1 MGNQYQFISDNE
13 ILCENVKRHAT
24 VSSYREKCSNQKK
37 QSNGN
42 DQFLK
47 NWVNILCALHYHEKN
62 LLENRTDK
70 LHESSLKCVSWFRFS
85 KSTAQQLKTIFQN
98 SISFWR
104 WYNKHK
110 QHVCPWISHLWFF
123 FSKRLKTVDERVSGY
138 SICFS
143 LALSS
148 K

>member
-70 LHESSLKCVSWFRFS
+70 LHESSLKCVS
-85 KSTAQQLKTIFQN
+85 
-98 SISFWR
+98 
-104 WYNKHK
+104 
-110 QHVCPWISHLWFF
+110 
-123 FSKRLKTVDERVSGY
+123 
-138 SICFS
+138 
-143 LALSS
+143 
-148 K
+148 